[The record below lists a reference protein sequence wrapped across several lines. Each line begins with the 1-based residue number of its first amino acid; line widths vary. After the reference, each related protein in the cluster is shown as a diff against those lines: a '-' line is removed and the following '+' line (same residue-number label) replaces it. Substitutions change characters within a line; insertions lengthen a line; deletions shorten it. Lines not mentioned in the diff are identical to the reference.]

1 VAIPRLVT
9 DVGLS
14 DHLPP
19 AAGSGGELGEFSRRF
34 VTMTA
39 LGKEQ
44 QLLDVEKRFWDAM
57 KTKNADVAGQMTD
70 DKCIVVGAQGVS
82 AIDPETMSKLTTE
95 GKWELQQYSF
105 DPKNSQVRF
114 VGDDVAIVAYKV
126 NERVVVDGKTLPIE
140 ANDSSVWV
148 RRDGEWLCA
157 LHTESLTG
165 DPYGRD
171 RRA

>member
-1 VAIPRLVT
+1 
-9 DVGLS
+9 
-14 DHLPP
+14 
-19 AAGSGGELGEFSRRF
+19 
-34 VTMTA
+34 MTA

-82 AIDPETMSKLTTE
+82 AIDPQTMSKLTTE

-114 VGDDVAIVAYKV
+114 
-126 NERVVVDGKTLPIE
+126 VVDGKTLPIE

-157 LHTESLTG
+157 LHTESLAG